1 MCCGEGPLKM
11 LMNEYGDEIG
21 KFIVIEKV
29 KMYIDEKISEIKAA
43 IDRQSQ
49 NILGETFGEI

>member
-1 MCCGEGPLKM
+1 MGKVASKMCCGEGPLKM

-43 IDRQSQ
+43 IDR
-49 NILGETFGEI
+49 